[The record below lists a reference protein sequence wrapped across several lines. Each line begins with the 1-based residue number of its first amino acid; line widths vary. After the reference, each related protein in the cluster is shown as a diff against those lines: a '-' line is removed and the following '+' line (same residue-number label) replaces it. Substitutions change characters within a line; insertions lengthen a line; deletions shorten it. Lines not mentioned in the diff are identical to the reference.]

1 MLVVKQ
7 KRNEDFG
14 QNAFFTRL
22 NVEQGLAQSQ
32 DIYRTKGTEDNHY
45 YNDTCLVLP
54 NNGCFNSEKTYYL
67 RVTIKN
73 NEEEEEESSILNQS
87 LNIFLVLQKGNYFK
101 DSTRPI
107 QYLNAQAYSISL
119 NSEHFLDIVFTPIL
133 DIYDRI
139 VFKINRTNFDALR
152 EEEPRVINLVE
163 GSIQLYQ
170 LNNLKETG
178 QKYWKK
184 MGVQARP
191 GTLIV
196 VNKEPIRIG
205 RSGIYE
211 LNNGTKITSFM
222 LTPSLNNTEDSFLVD
237 YIYENEQ

>member
-14 QNAFFTRL
+14 QDAFFTEL
-22 NVEQGLAQSQ
+22 NVEQDSAQSQ
-32 DIYRTKGTEDNHY
+32 DIYGTKGTEDNHY

-54 NNGCFNSEKTYYL
+54 NNSCFNSEKTYYL
-67 RVTIKN
+67 RVTIN
-73 NEEEEEESSILNQS
+73 NEEEEESPILNQS

-107 QYLNAQAYSISL
+107 QYLNAQAYTINL

-170 LNNLKETG
+170 LNNLKGDG

-222 LTPSLNNTEDSFLVD
+222 LTPSSSSDNTEDSFLVD